1 MKAVYKM
8 ELNQEIRPL
17 KLWLVKQMKERL
29 PIQYDKRPARFD
41 ETAWGLALAMHMKC
55 SEINYAEITANVKEV
70 RGKPARTA
78 EGIKNIIQRLSSARV
93 GLLRRTGKGH
103 TACFEFNIMS
113 SLKILAEAN
122 KAEMAQFAKAKT
134 DVIGV
139 PA

>member
-1 MKAVYKM
+1 MC
-8 ELNQEIRPL
+8 I
-17 KLWLVKQMKERL
+17 
-29 PIQYDKRPARFD
+29 
-41 ETAWGLALAMHMKC
+41 
-55 SEINYAEITANVKEV
+55 EITANVKEV

-93 GLLRRTGKGH
+93 GLLRRTGTGH
-103 TACFEFNIMS
+103 VACFEFTIMS

-122 KAEMAQFAKAKT
+122 KAEMAEFDNAKT